1 MERSTQNLYLF
12 NVTINS
18 EENEIVFNL
27 KKNLNTRLDLKFIST
42 IIIK

>member
-18 EENEIVFNL
+18 EENEIVSNL

>member
-1 MERSTQNLYLF
+1 MERSTQNLHLF

-18 EENEIVFNL
+18 EENEIVSNL